1 MMVGLMGIVA
11 EQFSRDLKD
20 KVKRGQRG
28 RVLDGKAAGGV
39 GYGYCVGAPGERSID
54 PEQALVVNRIFS
66 MYADGVSPRTIAKVL
81 NDEGVAGPKGNIWK
95 DTTIRGQRAR
105 GTGLLNNEAYV
116 GRLIYGR
123 TAYVKNP
130 KTGRRVAMPQPEDAW
145 IVTEVPEL
153 RIIADDLWERVKKR
167 QEANTIVMPRDGDN
181 RALNRKHRKVHALS
195 GTLVCGCCGG
205 PMAITAKD
213 RYGCSAYRAS
223 RTCNNK
229 QTVRRSEIEERVFA
243 GLQRSLLDSKYV
255 DAFTAEFQKEVD
267 RLRKTNTSE
276 LASKKKRLIQVTGQI
291 DRIVEHIM
299 NGTGGKS
306 IASKLGDLEAE
317 QESLE
322 AEVSQREAQ
331 ATVVPIHNIGQ
342 LYRSKIRQL
351 TDGLNDPAIRLKAIE
366 AIQGLI
372 DHIKVTPTNTGF
384 DVELHGELGAIME
397 MVDQNEQRPA
407 VYAAGRSLSVV
418 AGGRSRRNLPVLT
431 CAV

>member
-1 MMVGLMGIVA
+1 M
-11 EQFSRDLKD
+11 
-20 KVKRGQRG
+20 
-28 RVLDGKAAGGV
+28 
-39 GYGYCVGAPGERSID
+39 
-54 PEQALVVNRIFS
+54 NRIFS

-81 NDEGVAGPKGNIWK
+81 NDEGVKGPKGNIWK

-105 GTGLLNNEAYV
+105 GTGLLYNEAYI

-130 KTGRRVAMPQPEDAW
+130 KSGRRVAVPQPEDAW

-153 RIIADDLWERVKKR
+153 RIIDDDLWQRVKER

-181 RALNRKHRKVHALS
+181 RALNRKHRKTHALS
-195 GTLVCGCCGG
+195 GTLVYGCCGG
-205 PMAITAKD
+205 TMAITAKD

-229 QTVRRSEIEERVFA
+229 QTVPRNEIEDRVFA
-243 GLQRSLLDSKYV
+243 GLQCSLLDAKYL
-255 DAFTAEFQKEVD
+255 DAFTVEFQKEVD

-276 LASKKKRLIQVTGQI
+276 FAAKKKRLTQITGQI

-299 NGTGGKS
+299 NGTGSKNVTD
-306 IASKLGDLEAE
+306 KLGDLEAE

-331 ATVVPIHNIGQ
+331 TTVVPIHNIGQ
-342 LYRSKIRQL
+342 VYRSKIRQP
-351 TDGLNDPAIRLKAIE
+351 TDGLNDPAIRLKAIDT
-366 AIQGLI
+366 IQSLI

-397 MVDQNEQRPA
+397 MVDENEQRPA
-407 VYAAGRSLSVV
+407 VDAAGRPLSVV
-418 AGGRSRRNLPVLT
+418 AGVGFEPTTFRL
-431 CAV
+431 